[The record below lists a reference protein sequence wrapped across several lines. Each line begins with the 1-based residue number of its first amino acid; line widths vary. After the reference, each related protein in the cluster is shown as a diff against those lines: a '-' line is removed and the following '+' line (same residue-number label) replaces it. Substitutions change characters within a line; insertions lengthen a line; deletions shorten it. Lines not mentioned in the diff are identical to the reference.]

1 MIFNNLFSSNYK
13 RRLNYL
19 SKLFGVDTVV
29 IEAALSEILKT
40 DKKVNLSMYSDNSIK
55 QILIQYFKNH

>member
-13 RRLNYL
+13 KRLNYL
-19 SKLFGVDTVV
+19 SKLFDVDTVV
-29 IEAALSEILKT
+29 IEAALSEALKT

>member
-1 MIFNNLFSSNYK
+1 VIFNNLFSSNYK
-13 RRLNYL
+13 KRLNYL
-19 SKLFGVDTVV
+19 SKLFDVDTVV

-55 QILIQYFKNH
+55 QILTQYFKNH

>member
-13 RRLNYL
+13 KRLNYL
-19 SKLFGVDTVV
+19 SKLFDVDTVV
-29 IEAALSEILKT
+29 IEAALSEILET

-55 QILIQYFKNH
+55 QILTQYFKNH

>member
-1 MIFNNLFSSNYK
+1 MIFNNLFSNNYK
-13 RRLNYL
+13 KRLNYL
-19 SKLFGVDTVV
+19 SKLFDVDTVV

>member
-1 MIFNNLFSSNYK
+1 MVFNNLFSSNYK
-13 RRLNYL
+13 KRLNYL
-19 SKLFGVDTVV
+19 SKLFDVDTSV
-29 IEAALSEILKT
+29 IEAALLETFKT

>member
-13 RRLNYL
+13 KRLNYL
-19 SKLFGVDTVV
+19 SKLFDVDTVV
-29 IEAALSEILKT
+29 IEAALSETLKT

>member
-13 RRLNYL
+13 KRLNYL

>member
-13 RRLNYL
+13 KRLNYL
-19 SKLFGVDTVV
+19 SKLFDVDTVV
-29 IEAALSEILKT
+29 IEAALSEILET

>member
-13 RRLNYL
+13 KRLNYL
-19 SKLFGVDTVV
+19 SKLFDVDTVV
-29 IEAALSEILKT
+29 IEAALSEILET

-55 QILIQYFKNH
+55 QILTQYFKNY

>member
-13 RRLNYL
+13 KRLNYL
-19 SKLFGVDTVV
+19 SKLFDVDTVV
-29 IEAALSEILKT
+29 IEVALSEILET

-55 QILIQYFKNH
+55 QILTQYFKNH

>member
-13 RRLNYL
+13 KRLNYL
-19 SKLFGVDTVV
+19 SKLFDVDTVV

-55 QILIQYFKNH
+55 QILTQYFKNH